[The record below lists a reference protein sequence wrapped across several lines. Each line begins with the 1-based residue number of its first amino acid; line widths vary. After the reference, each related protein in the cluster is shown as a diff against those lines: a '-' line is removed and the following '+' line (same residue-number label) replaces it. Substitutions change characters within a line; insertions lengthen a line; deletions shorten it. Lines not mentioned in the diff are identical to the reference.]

1 MTESAR
7 QLARDARRVMRGG
20 PDAIARAQR
29 ARLAEMVAYAR
40 AHSPYY
46 RRLYEKL
53 PDVVDDPT
61 LLPVT
66 DKPTLMHNFDDW
78 VTDPAVT
85 REKVEAF
92 VADLDLV
99 GQRFEGNYM
108 VATTSGTS
116 GVRGL
121 FLSDRR
127 YATVHVSLGARASG
141 GVGLRGLFRMIAR
154 AGRTA
159 ILTAPVGHFFT
170 VATTA
175 RFQLDHPRLGKM
187 LRIFSIRRPLPE
199 LVAEL
204 NRFDPAVLSGF
215 LGMLTLLA
223 AEQEAGRLRIR
234 PAIVIPGGETLTD
247 EVQARLASA
256 FQATV
261 RAAYAATECGFLAGG
276 CKHGWYHVNSDW
288 AVLEP
293 VDADHRPVPPGQPSH
308 TVLLSNLANQIQ
320 PILRYDLGDSVLA
333 RPDPCP
339 CGSPFPAV
347 RVQGR
352 AADLLTFPTAHGEPV
367 SVSPMAFGT
376 LLDRVPG
383 LAQFQLV
390 QTAPATLRGRLRIA
404 AGADVERVSQAVR
417 DEVGRLL
424 REHTLAN
431 VTLELAD
438 EPPQQSPGGKFRRI
452 VPLGKA

>member
-1 MTESAR
+1 MTESAL
-7 QLARDARRVMRGG
+7 QIARDARRVMREG
-20 PDAIARAQR
+20 PEAIERAQH

-40 AHSPYY
+40 ANSPYY
-46 RRLYEKL
+46 RRLYENL
-53 PDVVDDPT
+53 PDDVDDPT
-61 LLPVT
+61 RLPIT
-66 DKPTLMHNFDDW
+66 DKQTLMNNFDDW

-92 VADLDLV
+92 VANPDLV
-99 GQRFEGNYM
+99 GQRFEDKYV

-121 FLSDRR
+121 FLMDRR
-127 YATVHVSLGARASG
+127 YSTVHISLGARAGG
-141 GVGLRGLFRMIAR
+141 GVDIRGLIRMIAR

-159 ILTAPVGHFFT
+159 ILTAPAGHFFT

-175 RFQLDHPRLGKM
+175 RFQLDHPWLGKM
-187 LRIFSIRRPLPE
+187 LRIFSIRQPLPE

-204 NRFDPAVLSGF
+204 NRFNPATLSGYP
-215 LGMLTLLA
+215 GMITLLA
-223 AEQEAGRLRIR
+223 GEQEAGRLRIR
-234 PAIVIPGGETLTD
+234 PAVVIPGGETLTD
-247 EVQARLASA
+247 EVRARLAST

-261 RAAYAATECGFLAGG
+261 SAAYAATECGFLSMG
-276 CKHGWYHVNSDW
+276 CKHGWYHVSSDW

-293 VDADHRPVPPGQPSH
+293 VDADYRPVPPGQPSH

-320 PILRYDLGDSVLA
+320 PILRYNLGDSVLA

-352 AADLLTFPTAHGEPV
+352 AADLLTFPTDHGEPV
-367 SVSPMAFGT
+367 SISPMAFGT

-383 LAQFQLV
+383 VAQFQLV
-390 QTAPATLRGRLRIA
+390 QTAPATLRVRLRSA
-404 AGADVERVSQAVR
+404 EGTDTDRVWQAIR
-417 DEVGRLL
+417 DEIGRLL
-424 REHTLAN
+424 TEHKADH

-452 VPLGKA
+452 IPLGKV